1 MRTLGL
7 DRTAMAMAAVSFGLA
22 FGSSYASGQEEGC
35 KHDMQCKG
43 DRICEK
49 NVCVSPRVGDLF
61 PGSSTPSPLVN
72 RRIIKTT
79 RTDCDQRRGQHRPI
93 DDPKAG
99 DMVRCVLPAGD

>member
-1 MRTLGL
+1 MRTLGRDL
-7 DRTAMAMAAVSFGLA
+7 AAVALVVASLGLA
-22 FGSSYASGQEEGC
+22 LCSYASAQSEGC
-35 KHDMQCKG
+35 QHDMQCKG
-43 DRICEK
+43 ERICEK

-61 PGSSTPSPLVN
+61 PGSSTPSPYVN
-72 RRIIKTT
+72 RRIIKTS